1 MGKLDSIVVRS
12 TVGNSIDVNLALHR
26 SCARKKASKR
36 RFRRQSVL
44 FDLRQ
49 NLFHLGPV
57 EGTHGMALDVAE

>member
-1 MGKLDSIVVRS
+1 MFDCRQVNGRKFHRRQLGAAQIMRS
-12 TVGNSIDVNLALHR
+12 E
-26 SCARKKASKR
+26 KASKR

>member
-1 MGKLDSIVVRS
+1 MGKLSSIVVGS
-12 TVGNSIDVNLALHR
+12 TVGIERRQFGAAQIMR
-26 SCARKKASKR
+26 SEKGVKR

-44 FDLRQ
+44 FDRRQ